1 MFTLKKDFLPYFNS
15 IKNKVKEFGYFGCD
29 ELYINFPITN
39 SMNMFVLATSYREKN
54 NEILGVKTKFIRV
67 CDVDEITLPDLHNYD
82 VLEDIKIYDSD
93 KNEYDFTIIACDDEN
108 GSCEMING
116 KTILLYGCNKKYK
129 IHMRTTID
137 IGDDKDIFIE
147 GYGYTFHMENRTKLL
162 EYI

>member
-1 MFTLKKDFLPYFNS
+1 MFNLKKDFSQYFNS
-15 IKNKVKEFGYFGCD
+15 IKDKVKEFGYFGCD
-29 ELYINFPITN
+29 ELYINFPIN
-39 SMNMFVLATSYREKN
+39 NLMNNIVLLSSYRENN

-116 KTILLYGCNKKYK
+116 KTILYQPSKKYK
-129 IHMRTTID
+129 IHMKQTIFID
-137 IGDDKDIFIE
+137 DDKDIFIE
-147 GYGYTFHMENRTKLL
+147 GFGYIFHVETRQKLL